1 MGEKIIY
8 QCDKCRYE
16 TNTKYNFGYLEI
28 VKGDAVI
35 YQRLLCDEC
44 VDNIKLWIQ
53 EPNTYFETKKRLIDK
68 IKQKIDDAQV
78 KILAE
83 AENIDD
89 DPFRLGQL
97 SALEGMRDFI
107 KCIEKV

>member
-1 MGEKIIY
+1 MGKKVTYI
-8 QCDKCRYE
+8 CDKCGHQ
-16 TNTKYNFGYLEI
+16 TDIDHNFTYIEF
-28 VKGDAVI
+28 VKGDSVL
-35 YQRLLCDEC
+35 YQRLLCDNC
-44 VDNIKLWIQ
+44 IDDIKLWV
-53 EPNTYFETKKRLIDK
+53 NDSGSYFETKKRLIDK
-68 IKQKIDDAQV
+68 IKQKIDDSQV

-107 KCIEKV
+107 KCVEKV